1 MLIGTNLQN
10 STASGGE
17 RGSTSLAFE
26 GSAREPWLRST
37 LGAWSMQSTR
47 LKITMAV
54 FLAWTAVGM
63 LQAVPGM
70 FTDADWHFP
79 FSKVVEAWCWALI
92 TPLVLFVEHKLSLR
106 EHIGRLVVVF
116 VLLSV
121 PCTILYTFLAGVL
134 LYPFPEIWWSPLR
147 NHGYAIYYLMGGWFT
162 YCALVGVLEAF
173 RYYNRFLSGQVQLE
187 RVERSLVE
195 ARLNALRLH
204 LEPHFLFNALNAIS
218 SEVAENPEL
227 ARNMIGDLGA
237 LLRRS
242 LDCKDSVE
250 ITLSQELAL
259 LDHYLSIQR
268 VRFGDRMK
276 FGIDVEPTMLSIMVP
291 SMLLQPLIENAIR
304 HGIEGRMSGGSILVF
319 GSKVG
324 DQLQLGVID
333 DGAGLPRDWQLETS
347 SGHGLRV
354 TLERLRTLYPEVGEQ
369 ALSIRRRE
377 GGGTEVEVR
386 IPLHTTG

>member
-1 MLIGTNLQN
+1 
-10 STASGGE
+10 
-17 RGSTSLAFE
+17 
-26 GSAREPWLRST
+26 
-37 LGAWSMQSTR
+37 
-47 LKITMAV
+47 
-54 FLAWTAVGM
+54 
-63 LQAVPGM
+63 
-70 FTDADWHFP
+70 
-79 FSKVVEAWCWALI
+79 
-92 TPLVLFVEHKLSLR
+92 
-106 EHIGRLVVVF
+106 
-116 VLLSV
+116 
-121 PCTILYTFLAGVL
+121 
-134 LYPFPEIWWSPLR
+134 
-147 NHGYAIYYLMGGWFT
+147 MGGWFT

-304 HGIEGRMSGGSILVF
+304 HGIEGRMSGGSILVS

-324 DQLQLGVID
+324 DQLQLSVID

-386 IPLHTTG
+386 IPLHTTA